1 MTDMAWKPPVHP
13 EGRRDE
19 AEARDSS
26 RRELWIGG
34 GIAAAFFV
42 GLLGWAALTPMD
54 AGAYAQ
60 GVVAVSGNRQAVQH
74 RDGGIVTALDV
85 VEGQQVT
92 KGQALLT
99 ISASDLIGVERG
111 LTGQVIALLAQR
123 ARLDAERS
131 GAASVATPAEFDALD
146 PNDRSFAD
154 DAMRGQRMLFQARR
168 NAVRTER
175 DVLGQRVRQHSQQIS
190 GVNHQMRANQEQQRL
205 IGEELTGL
213 RPLVAKG
220 FVSINRVR
228 SIERAAAELSGNYGA
243 YQADVAR
250 SSEAIGEA
258 RMQMISL
265 DKQMIEQ
272 VATQLRDVQVRLDEL
287 QPKLVAVREQLNRS
301 VVRAPAGGRVVGLKI
316 FTVGGVVSP
325 GETLMEIVPQD
336 RRLVIDGRVS
346 PNDADDLR
354 IGMETQIR
362 FTALQERNMPILHG
376 RISKISA
383 DSVEDERTGTQFF
396 RVEIAVPA
404 GELAKLRNIRS
415 DGGLRAGL
423 PVEII
428 IPLRERSALS
438 YLVSPIV
445 QSLWV
450 AGREN

>member
-13 EGRRDE
+13 EGWRNE
-19 AEARDSS
+19 AEAHDSS

-34 GIAAAFFV
+34 GIAAAFFI

-85 VEGQQVT
+85 VEGQRVA
-92 KGQALLT
+92 KGQALLK

-111 LTGQVIALLAQR
+111 LTGQVIALLAQH

-131 GAASVATPAEFDALD
+131 GASSVVTPAEFEALD
-146 PNDRSFAD
+146 PKDRAYAE

-175 DVLGQRVRQHSQQIS
+175 DVLGQRVRQHSQQIN

-205 IGEELTGL
+205 IAEELTGL
-213 RPLVAKG
+213 RPLVTKG

-228 SIERAAAELSGNYGA
+228 SIERAAAELNGNYGA

-258 RMQMISL
+258 RIQMISL

-301 VVRAPAGGRVVGLKI
+301 VVRAPASGRIVGLKI

-336 RRLVIDGRVS
+336 RKLVIDGRVS

-354 IGMETQIR
+354 IDMETQIR

-396 RVEIAVPA
+396 RVEIAVPVS
-404 GELAKLRNIRS
+404 ELAKLRNIRS